1 MDLNPR
7 TPVRTG
13 VEVAEGLR
21 EQIQSGEISVG
32 SRLPSQR
39 AMAEKLGVGRQA
51 VAEAMSLLE
60 SEGFIATRRG
70 ARCGSYVCEPVA
82 AAPVWFELI
91 RSSMGDLE
99 DVLDFRMAIETQIA
113 RLAAERRTHED
124 IEMMAR
130 AIDELPR
137 WEVSRAAFREA
148 DGRFHAA
155 LSRAARNARLEAAL
169 RRARAD
175 LFMPTDSMPFT
186 ETVEVTRRQHA
197 AILRAVE
204 RQDGAAAAR
213 LVRAH
218 IEETRRH
225 LMALVDGEDF
235 G

>member
-1 MDLNPR
+1 M
-7 TPVRTG
+7 
-13 VEVAEGLR
+13 EVAESLR
-21 EQIQSGEISVG
+21 QQVQSGEISVG

-39 AMAEKLGVGRQA
+39 AMADRLGVGRQA

-60 SEGFIATRRG
+60 SEGFIVTRRG
-70 ARCGSYVCEPVA
+70 AHGGSYVCEPVA
-82 AAPVWFELI
+82 TAPVWFELI
-91 RSSMGDLE
+91 RSSMADLE
-99 DVLDFRMAIETQIA
+99 EALDFRMGIETQIA
-113 RLAAERRTHED
+113 RLAAERRTSED
-124 IEMMAR
+124 LEVMR
-130 AIDELPR
+130 TAIDELPR
-137 WEVSRAAFREA
+137 TQVNRAAFREA

-155 LSRAARNARLEAAL
+155 LSRAARNSRLEAAL

-175 LFMPTDSMPFT
+175 LFVPTDSVPYT

-204 RQDGAAAAR
+204 RHDAAAAAR

-225 LMALVDGEDF
+225 LWALVNGEQL

>member
-1 MDLNPR
+1 MDLSYR
-7 TPVRTG
+7 TPIRTG
-13 VEVAEGLR
+13 VEVAESLR
-21 EQIQSGEISVG
+21 QQVQSGEISVG

-39 AMAEKLGVGRQA
+39 AMADRLGVGRQA

-60 SEGFIATRRG
+60 SEGFIVTRRG
-70 ARCGSYVCEPVA
+70 AHGGSYVCEPVA
-82 AAPVWFELI
+82 TAPVWFELI
-91 RSSMGDLE
+91 RSSMADLE
-99 DVLDFRMAIETQIA
+99 EALDFRMGIETQIA
-113 RLAAERRTHED
+113 RLAAERRTSED
-124 IEMMAR
+124 LEVMR
-130 AIDELPR
+130 TAIDELPR
-137 WEVSRAAFREA
+137 TQVNRAAFREA

-155 LSRAARNARLEAAL
+155 LSRAARNSRLEAAL

-175 LFMPTDSMPFT
+175 LFVPTDSVPYT

-204 RQDGAAAAR
+204 RHDAAAAAR

-225 LMALVDGEDF
+225 LWALVNGEQL

>member
-1 MDLNPR
+1 MDLSYR
-7 TPVRTG
+7 TPIRTG
-13 VEVAEGLR
+13 VEVAESLR
-21 EQIQSGEISVG
+21 QQVQSGEISVG

-39 AMAEKLGVGRQA
+39 AMADKLGVGRQA

-60 SEGFIATRRG
+60 SEGFIVTRRG
-70 ARCGSYVCEPVA
+70 AHGGSYVCEPVA
-82 AAPVWFELI
+82 TAPVWFELI
-91 RSSMGDLE
+91 RSSMADLE
-99 DVLDFRMAIETQIA
+99 EALDFRMGIETQIA
-113 RLAAERRTHED
+113 RLAAERRTSED
-124 IEMMAR
+124 LEVMR
-130 AIDELPR
+130 TAIDELPR
-137 WEVSRAAFREA
+137 TQVNRAAFREA

-155 LSRAARNARLEAAL
+155 LSRAARNSRLEAAL

-175 LFMPTDSMPFT
+175 LFVPTDSVPYT

-204 RQDGAAAAR
+204 RHDAAAAAR

-225 LMALVDGEDF
+225 LWALVNGEQL